1 MNNNDKRLGAEPI
14 PRLIFSLALPA
25 VAAQLINVLYNIVD
39 RIYIGHMEGAG
50 DLALT
55 GVGITLPILMVISAF
70 SAFVGMGGAPLASIR
85 LGEGDHKGAERILGN
100 SMTLLMI
107 ISVTLTVLFLA
118 FKRPLLYLFG
128 ASGNLIGYAD
138 SYLTIYLIGTIF
150 VQISLGLNTYISAQ
164 GNAKTA
170 MLSVLIGA
178 IANIILDPILIFWAG
193 LGVSGAAL
201 ATIFSQ
207 ALSAVWVMRFLL
219 SEKSVIRLRRQ
230 NMKLDRKIVGSI
242 AALGVSP
249 FLMQSTE
256 SLVNVVFNSGLQ
268 KYGGDLYV
276 GSMTIMQ
283 SVMQLIV
290 VPINGFGQGVQPI
303 ISYNYGARLEGR
315 VRQTFRVLITITVSV
330 AAAMCLL
337 VVFFPAAFASIF
349 TQKQELIDLTARVL
363 PVFMAGIFAFG
374 ALMGCQATFLALG
387 QSKISLFLALLRKVI
402 LLVPLALI
410 LPRFFGVEGIY
421 FSEPIA
427 DILSAA
433 TAVLLFA
440 LNFNKIL
447 GKPPKAGK

>member
-178 IANIILDPILIFWAG
+178 IANIILDTILIFWAG

-349 TQKQELIDLTARVL
+349 TQKQELIDLTARML

-374 ALMGCQATFLALG
+374 AQMGCQATFLALG

>member
-39 RIYIGHMEGAG
+39 RIYICHMEGAG

-349 TQKQELIDLTARVL
+349 TQKQELIDLTARML

-374 ALMGCQATFLALG
+374 AQMGCQATFLALG

>member
-70 SAFVGMGGAPLASIR
+70 SAFVGMGGAPLASTR
-85 LGEGDHKGAERILGN
+85 LEEGDHKGAERILGN

-349 TQKQELIDLTARVL
+349 TQKQELIDLTARML

-374 ALMGCQATFLALG
+374 AQMGCQATFLALG

-440 LNFNKIL
+440 LNFNL
-447 GKPPKAGK
+447 NYSRLCHECG

>member
-193 LGVSGAAL
+193 LGVSGAAP
-201 ATIFSQ
+201 T
-207 ALSAVWVMRFLL
+207 
-219 SEKSVIRLRRQ
+219 
-230 NMKLDRKIVGSI
+230 D
-242 AALGVSP
+242 
-249 FLMQSTE
+249 
-256 SLVNVVFNSGLQ
+256 
-268 KYGGDLYV
+268 
-276 GSMTIMQ
+276 
-283 SVMQLIV
+283 
-290 VPINGFGQGVQPI
+290 
-303 ISYNYGARLEGR
+303 
-315 VRQTFRVLITITVSV
+315 
-330 AAAMCLL
+330 
-337 VVFFPAAFASIF
+337 ASIPSE
-349 TQKQELIDLTARVL
+349 TVY
-363 PVFMAGIFAFG
+363 
-374 ALMGCQATFLALG
+374 
-387 QSKISLFLALLRKVI
+387 
-402 LLVPLALI
+402 
-410 LPRFFGVEGIY
+410 RFRSTWMV
-421 FSEPIA
+421 SWA
-427 DILSAA
+427 M
-433 TAVLLFA
+433 
-440 LNFNKIL
+440 
-447 GKPPKAGK
+447 PPS

>member
-303 ISYNYGARLEGR
+303 ISYNYGARLDGR

-349 TQKQELIDLTARVL
+349 TQKQELIDLTARML

-374 ALMGCQATFLALG
+374 AQMGCQATFLALG

>member
-1 MNNNDKRLGAEPI
+1 MNNNDKRLGVEPI

-70 SAFVGMGGAPLASIR
+70 SAFVGMGGAPLAAIR

-337 VVFFPAAFASIF
+337 VVLFPAAFASIF
-349 TQKQELIDLTARVL
+349 TQKQELIDLTARML

-374 ALMGCQATFLALG
+374 AQMGCQATFLALG

>member
-107 ISVTLTVLFLA
+107 ISVTLTALFLA

-349 TQKQELIDLTARVL
+349 TQKQELIDLTARML

-374 ALMGCQATFLALG
+374 AQMGCQATFLALG

>member
-1 MNNNDKRLGAEPI
+1 MNNNDKRLGVEPI

-349 TQKQELIDLTARVL
+349 TQKQELIDLTARML

-374 ALMGCQATFLALG
+374 AQMGCQATFLALG

>member
-349 TQKQELIDLTARVL
+349 TQKQELIDLTARML

-374 ALMGCQATFLALG
+374 AQMGCQATFLALG

>member
-249 FLMQSTE
+249 LLMQSTE

-349 TQKQELIDLTARVL
+349 TQKQELIDLTARML

-374 ALMGCQATFLALG
+374 AQMGCQATFLALG